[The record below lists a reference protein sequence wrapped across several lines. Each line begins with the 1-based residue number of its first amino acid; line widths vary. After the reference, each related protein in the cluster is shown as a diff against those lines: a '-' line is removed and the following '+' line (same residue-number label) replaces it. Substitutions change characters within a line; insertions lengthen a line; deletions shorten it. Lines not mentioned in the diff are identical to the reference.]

1 MSLSGAILLYPS
13 IPAKAPFHGEGIYSS
28 TDCAATAI
36 FNVMELPATQVPLGL
51 DSEGLPMGI
60 QVVAAEGEDHR
71 TIAIAMA
78 LEAAGVAK
86 WCPPANPAFL

>member
-1 MSLSGAILLYPS
+1 
-13 IPAKAPFHGEGIYSS
+13 
-28 TDCAATAI
+28 
-36 FNVMELPATQVPLGL
+36 MELPATQVPLGL